1 MENEL
6 RTEKIK
12 KMITNMNPKNKNLT
26 VTVLILGLFLN
37 FNFRGSFN
45 PVRN

>member
-26 VTVLILGLFLN
+26 VLILGLFLN